1 MYAVVV
7 KVRVDAGRIQE
18 AQASLQTD
26 VLPRVQQAPGVTAGY
41 WLAPVNGGEGMSL
54 VFIDDREKAERLAGT
69 IPAQPAPGVELES
82 TEVREVIARF

>member
-7 KVRVDAGRIQE
+7 KVRVEAGRIQE
-18 AQASLQTD
+18 AQASLRSD

-41 WLAPVNGGEGMSL
+41 WLAPVNGGEGMSV
-54 VFIDDREKAERLAGT
+54 VFVDDREHAEHLAGT
-69 IPAQPAPGVELES
+69 VPAQPGPGVELQS